1 MAPKRNAEEIAKL
14 LEGFQA
20 SGLTRVEY
28 CQQAGITPHT
38 LDYYRRR
45 ADTGQRLV
53 QVKVRASG
61 GPVIGFVLTLA
72 NGRRIE
78 SGWEFSDGDLA
89 RLIRVAESA

>member
-14 LEGFQA
+14 LEGYQA
-20 SGLTRVEY
+20 SGMTRIEY
-28 CQQAGITPHT
+28 CRQSGITPHT

-53 QVKVRASG
+53 RVKVGASAR
-61 GPVIGFVLTLA
+61 PENGFVLTLS
-72 NGRRIE
+72 NSRRIE
-78 SGWEFSDGDLA
+78 SSWQFSDGDLA